1 MSTIKAK
8 KTDTQ
13 IETNLRRR
21 TAYGEMPSE
30 QKAARLERRRLQYAV
45 KRQTTLENS
54 TTTTSKE
61 SSSSLEPCSIVLHQ
75 HTLYMRDK
83 PLASRNASFALHM
96 ALRSRIDLITTDTPD
111 WTCKLVLLYTY
122 LISAAR
128 VKDLPKSYGRPIHT
142 YYWILDK
149 ETIVERINLN
159 DEIEKP
165 LPQPNKLNLTHLA
178 NVAQLIPTSSAKIG
192 LSLQTKF
199 NTTIRIDPSY
209 PKALELLDWCIFQID
224 LTDVTGSM
232 IALISGELSEKMLSM
247 TTEDIFDT
255 TCVKM
260 QLLRLDHIHQIL
272 SNKSFNI
279 QLKKS
284 SWKKSIDQRIAKKA
298 KPLATSN
305 REMEPTIVEFGSSS
319 ETLELEPLT
328 PAK

>member
-83 PLASRNASFALHM
+83 PLASRNVQSQLM
-96 ALRSRIDLITTDTPD
+96 SLPIT
-111 WTCKLVLLYTY
+111 
-122 LISAAR
+122 AN
-128 VKDLPKSYGRPIHT
+128 
-142 YYWILDK
+142 
-149 ETIVERINLN
+149 TICNHSN
-159 DEIEKP
+159 G
-165 LPQPNKLNLTHLA
+165 LA
-178 NVAQLIPTSSAKIG
+178 FSV
-192 LSLQTKF
+192 
-199 NTTIRIDPSY
+199 
-209 PKALELLDWCIFQID
+209 WCIFQID
-224 LTDVTGSM
+224 LTDVTGST
-232 IALISGELSEKMLSM
+232 IALISSELSEKMLSM

-255 TCVKM
+255 ICVKL
-260 QLLRLDHIHQIL
+260 QLLRLDHIHQML

-284 SWKKSIDQRIAKKA
+284 SWVSTNVTHTSLTIVSFTEKEQVLPLTIDQRIAKKA

-305 REMEPTIVEFGSSS
+305 QEMKPTIVEFGSSS
-319 ETLELEPLT
+319 ETLALEPLT
-328 PAK
+328 PTK

>member
-1 MSTIKAK
+1 M
-8 KTDTQ
+8 
-13 IETNLRRR
+13 
-21 TAYGEMPSE
+21 EMNCILCGQVGSP
-30 QKAARLERRRLQYAV
+30 
-45 KRQTTLENS
+45 
-54 TTTTSKE
+54 
-61 SSSSLEPCSIVLHQ
+61 LH
-75 HTLYMRDK
+75 L
-83 PLASRNASFALHM
+83 L
-96 ALRSRIDLITTDTPD
+96 DLG
-111 WTCKLVLLYTY
+111 C
-122 LISAAR
+122 R

-149 ETIVERINLN
+149 ETIVKRINLN

-165 LPQPNKLNLTHLA
+165 LPQPTKLNLTHLA

-199 NTTIRIDPSY
+199 NTTIRIDPCY

-284 SWKKSIDQRIAKKA
+284 SWELGPLFCDCGMYDCAFTEFINHGVFDSQINKFTATNHHMRYGALLWDYARKKQNDGAISESEVTDNVTSRLGGPKILTDVVSPAVTKKI
-298 KPLATSN
+298 
-305 REMEPTIVEFGSSS
+305 RHR
-319 ETLELEPLT
+319 
-328 PAK
+328 